1 MLPRPGMEL
10 DMSLRGQRKTQTG
23 FRTGSVSSW
32 CCFLVCPADGALGWQ
47 VRCTQLTMIQK
58 SQHVKSRKG
67 WVGALWL
74 FIIQTSHLW
83 NRIEPQWHKNRLTF
97 AETVTSETTEKM
109 REEREANNI
118 IKFTCEWLG
127 DDDRWP
133 QRFLYLAFSVGL
145 VNIQREK
152 AHGMPRQR
160 TYQVWCRYLAQC
172 NVGVR

>member
-10 DMSLRGQRKTQTG
+10 EMSLRGQRKTQTR
-23 FRTGSVSSW
+23 FTTGNVSSW
-32 CCFLVCPADGALGWQ
+32 CCLLVWPADGALGWQ

-67 WVGALWL
+67 RVGALGL
-74 FIIQTSHLW
+74 FIIQTSLLW
-83 NRIEPQWHKNRLTF
+83 NGIEPQWHKKNVLTS

-109 REEREANNI
+109 REERETNI

-127 DDDRWP
+127 DDDCWP
-133 QRFLYLAFSVGL
+133 QRCLYLAFSGGL
-145 VNIQREK
+145 VNIQRVK
-152 AHGMPRQR
+152 AHGMPRER